1 MAIGDDFSIATN
13 GDIRHVSG
21 TTRYT
26 VLEFHRW
33 LQDLA
38 DDAIAVANDY
48 LDITNLTPSDRSTD
62 NIITLL
68 NNFNIDDTAA
78 EYLYDGSI
86 EQAGGDTRY
95 SGLVVVGSVVTG
107 TELQIVQDNATL
119 TSYWSTGLNTD
130 PANNILLRIMVKT
143 RVDGANIDGGRIR
156 VVAREFGDTYA
167 EFTVTMGLGNNTAA
181 IFTGDDLNNGTA
193 SGTVATWD
201 QFTNTLE
208 GYQSFDVTGDAVN
221 EDYYSRWN
229 VTGGGATP
237 ASPTINDLYEYTK
250 YIQRRTT
257 AETIHGMN
265 GFLFRGINAQWNYDA
280 EGGAQP
286 ATNDVYH
293 WGTFLDTGA
302 VTAGPFQVGEKVT
315 GGTSGAYGRVLAVDT
330 TNTSLVV
337 NTEFGTWQNAE
348 TVTGTTSGAS
358 ATTSAAPVGQATGG
372 GSGHILAVDD
382 NGATGTVWVQ
392 VLKGTNPAD
401 NAVTYESTDHTQVMT
416 VDGTITSRTL
426 PSTFLGTSTGTAII
440 GAFGIGIEP
449 DDLTNSDQLFDLTNT
464 LRQPPA
470 NVTFTVGGLV
480 SGEDYVLVGP
490 EDGAGGL
497 DYDQLGLNATLNVN
511 SVTSIV
517 SDTAIPSDTPT
528 SGTIRVLDDDG
539 LYRKIGYS
547 SFSGSTFTL
556 ALPANAAVQIDV
568 NATAGTFTRASGSF
582 IDDGFEYSA
591 RFTGSG
597 FANGGNNATFTVAEV
612 SDDGLT
618 ITVTNSTGM
627 VNETGSGDEVLTTG
641 SWDFSAA
648 ETQIAT
654 AANNMFISY
663 IDELASGTSAT
674 FTVVYNVDRTVFVRV
689 RDGGGTPIRTFETT
703 GTVGSGGG
711 STTAIRTSDA

>member
-21 TTRYT
+21 STRYT
-26 VLEFHRW
+26 VLQFHRW

-38 DDAIAVANDY
+38 DDAVALANDY

-62 NIITLL
+62 NIIALL
-68 NNFNIDDTAA
+68 NSFNIDDDAA
-78 EYLYDGSI
+78 EYLYDGSVT
-86 EQAGGDTRY
+86 QAGGATIY
-95 SGLVVVGSVVTG
+95 SGLVVVGSVPAS

-119 TSYWSTGLNTD
+119 TSYWSTGLNAD
-130 PANNILLRIMVKT
+130 PDNNILLRIMVKT
-143 RVDGANIDGGRIR
+143 RVDGANIDGNRIR
-156 VVAREFGDTYA
+156 VVAREFGDTYS

-181 IFTGDDLNNGTA
+181 IFTGNDLNNATA

-201 QFTNTLE
+201 QFTNSLE
-208 GYQSFDVTGDAVN
+208 GYQSYDVTGEGTP

-257 AETIHGMN
+257 AETIHSMN
-265 GFLFRGINAQWNYDA
+265 GFLFRGPTAQWNYDA

-293 WGTFLDTGA
+293 WGAFLDTGA
-302 VTAGPFQVGEKVT
+302 VTGGPFVVGEKVT
-315 GGTSGAYGRVLAVDT
+315 GGTSLAYGRVLAVDT
-330 TNTSLVV
+330 VNTSLVV
-337 NTEFGTWQNAE
+337 ATESGTWASGE
-348 TVTGTTSGAS
+348 VLTGTTSAAT
-358 ATTSAAPVGQATGG
+358 ATTSAGPVGQALGG

-382 NGATGTVWVQ
+382 NGTTGTVWIQ
-392 VLKGTNPAD
+392 LLKGTNPAD

-416 VDGTITSRTL
+416 VDGAPTARTL
-426 PSTFLGTSTGTAII
+426 SPAFIGTSTGTAII

-470 NVTFTVGGLV
+470 NVTFTVAGLE

-511 SVTSIV
+511 SVTTIV
-517 SDTAIPSDTPT
+517 SDTVIPSDTPT
-528 SGTIRVLDDDG
+528 SGTIRVLDDAG
-539 LYRKIGYS
+539 LYRKIGFS
-547 SFSGSTFTL
+547 SWTGSTFTL
-556 ALPANAAVQIDV
+556 ALPANAGVQIDV
-568 NATAGTFTRASGSF
+568 VAAAGTFTRASGSF
-582 IDDGFEYSA
+582 IDDGFEYGA
-591 RFTGSG
+591 RFLGAN
-597 FANGGNNATFTVAEV
+597 FANGGNNANFTVSTV

-618 ITVTNSTGM
+618 ITVTDNTGM
-627 VNETGSGDEVLTTG
+627 VDETGSGDETLTTG

-648 ETQIAT
+648 ETAIAT

-663 IDELASGTSAT
+663 IDELAAGTSAT
-674 FTVVYNVDRTVFVRV
+674 FTVVYNADRTLFIRV
-689 RDGGGTPIRTFETT
+689 RDGGVSPIRTFETT
-703 GTVGSGGG
+703 GTLGSGGG